1 MPSEE
6 TGLIRVQEVE
16 SEEVLAQHVDFFL
29 TIKGAS
35 LIVGDAALNIA
46 REVQQL
52 ITELKTLGVTDAEIK
67 LLGVQADVST
77 GILGRNSSATYHL
90 KVHCAR
96 LEALPDFLGVITS
109 QKNVAVDYLE
119 WNYGDLRGVQEQLL
133 DRCIERANEKAQRI
147 ARGLHVTIVGVYD
160 CKDYFS
166 EHPSGTYTSETGLR
180 LWLKISVGR
189 GRTDDSEASR
199 TRDSGKRR
207 VTIREMEM
215 QIPHSTQVVIG
226 MNIDYRVAPQQQQTR
241 AGELEESA

>member
-16 SEEVLAQHVDFFL
+16 SEEVPAQHVDFFL

-35 LIVGDAALNIA
+35 LIVGDAALNKA

-109 QKNVAVDYLE
+109 QKNVAVNYLE
-119 WNYGDLRGVQEQLL
+119 WNYGDLRDVEGRLL

-147 ARGLHVTIVGVYD
+147 ARGLQVTITGIHHCEDSNLSYEGDVYRAEIQMRAMLARQGARRDENIKSALAETVTLSGSQKSRVSTQELAMLISHSKQVIVGV
-160 CKDYFS
+160 
-166 EHPSGTYTSETGLR
+166 
-180 LWLKISVGR
+180 
-189 GRTDDSEASR
+189 
-199 TRDSGKRR
+199 
-207 VTIREMEM
+207 
-215 QIPHSTQVVIG
+215 
-226 MNIDYRVAPQQQQTR
+226 NIEYRIAPQQQQ
-241 AGELEESA
+241 